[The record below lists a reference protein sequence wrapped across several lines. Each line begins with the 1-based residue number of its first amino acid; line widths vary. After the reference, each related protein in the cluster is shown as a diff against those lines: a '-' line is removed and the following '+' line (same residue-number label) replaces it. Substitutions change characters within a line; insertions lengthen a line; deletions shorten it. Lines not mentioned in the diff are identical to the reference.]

1 MKDSPEKGS
10 AGTIVFVT
18 PPYHCGVVEVAGT
31 WPPLSFVP
39 LAAQAEKAG
48 WNARIYDAMSLRHD
62 HKEIAATLAEMEF
75 DILAVSSITPTYPDA
90 AEVCRT
96 AKRVRPD
103 CTTLMGGVH
112 PTFMADEVLLK
123 DPQVDYIL
131 AGEGELP
138 MFHFLSSFDDP
149 KARHATPNLIYR
161 GDFGVTRNPRLSL
174 MEDWD
179 DLPMAWHLLDWE
191 LYTYFPFPGSRLGAI
206 STSRGCNHECTFC
219 SQQKFWDKT
228 WRGRSA
234 KSVVSEMTHLHEEYG
249 VDVFLFTDEYPTKDG
264 ERWAELVDRIIA
276 ADLNSYILME
286 TRVEDIVRDEAILPK
301 YRQAGIVHIYVGAE
315 ATDQETLDQI
325 NKEISVD
332 ESRRAIQLIA
342 EHDMISETSFV
353 LGFPDE
359 TQESIDK
366 TLKAAREF
374 NPDFAHFLAITPW
387 PYADLWDEYQ
397 EYIEDFDYRN
407 YNLIEPVIK
416 PKNMTRKEIDM
427 AIITCY
433 GKFYMPKM
441 KEFMTVKS
449 KFRRD
454 YLLRSTKMIMQSSFL
469 VKKFAR
475 LGIDPR
481 KAMKDVMGR

>member
-1 MKDSPEKGS
+1 
-10 AGTIVFVT
+10 
-18 PPYHCGVVEVAGT
+18 
-31 WPPLSFVP
+31 
-39 LAAQAEKAG
+39 
-48 WNARIYDAMSLRHD
+48 MSLRHD
-62 HKEIAATLAEMEF
+62 HEEIAANLADMEY
-75 DILAVSSITPTYPDA
+75 DVLAVGSITPTFPDA
-90 AEVCRT
+90 SEVCRT
-96 AKRVRPD
+96 AKSVRPE
-103 CTTLMGGVH
+103 CVTLMGGVH
-112 PTFMADEVLLK
+112 PTFMSDEVFHQE
-123 DPQVDYIL
+123 PHVDYII

-138 MFHFLSSFDDP
+138 LFRFLSEFDDL
-149 KARHATPNLIYR
+149 KARHATPNLIFR
-161 GDFGVTRNPRLSL
+161 GDFGVTKNPRMPL
-174 MEDWD
+174 MENFD
-179 DLPMAWHLLDWE
+179 DLPMAWHLIDWE
-191 LYTYFPFPGSRLGAI
+191 IYTYFPFPGSRLGAV

-234 KSVVSEMTHLHEEYG
+234 ESVVREMVHLHDEFG
-249 VDVFLFTDEYPTKDG
+249 VDVFLFTDEYPTKD
-264 ERWAELVDRIIA
+264 EQRWNELIDLIIA

-315 ATDQETLDQI
+315 ATDQDTLDQI
-325 NKEISVD
+325 NKEISVE

-353 LGFPDE
+353 LGFPDD
-359 TQESIDK
+359 TQESIDR

-397 EYIEDFDYRN
+397 EFIEDFDYRN

-416 PKNMTRKEIDM
+416 PKAMSRKEIDL

-469 VKKFAR
+469 VQKFAK
-475 LGIDPR
+475 LGIDPV